1 MSEDFTKAKEI
12 GKNMGKICSKILNTT
27 GTYFNYA
34 YNTISAAYGE
44 FIKETEP
51 TISNFSNEDNNN
63 LEKCVDNELQKI
75 NKDNEDN
82 DDTGDIDEEEL

>member
-12 GKNMGKICSKILNTT
+12 GKNMGKVCSKILNTT
-27 GTYFNYA
+27 GSYFNYA

-44 FIKETEP
+44 FIKETKP
-51 TISNFSNEDNNN
+51 AVSNFSNEDNDN
-63 LEKCVDNELQKI
+63 LEQCVEKELQKI

-82 DDTGDIDEEEL
+82 DNNEDIDEEEL